1 MAALTDYRKLLRSLE
16 VCQSIPIGRIRLER
30 SHILRA
36 PTLKTVASNGSI
48 VKSQPLHL
56 LLGDEYLLSLGKLQH
71 PSAIIHE
78 NPGSNNHSL
87 RYSDRSYELALT
99 ADLLRYRKTT

>member
-16 VCQSIPIGRIRLER
+16 VCQAIPIGRTRLER

-36 PTLKTVASNGSI
+36 PALETVAPYGSI

-56 LLGDEYLLSLGKLQH
+56 LFGDEYLLGLGKLQH
-71 PSAIIHE
+71 PSAII
-78 NPGSNNHSL
+78 P
-87 RYSDRSYELALT
+87 
-99 ADLLRYRKTT
+99 